1 MAYSKD
7 EVKAITDKVLNMC
20 KADAVEIAFS
30 GGERSATR
38 FANSSI
44 TANLVEQGGVGRS
57 EGVDHTCVR
66 GSDHALVAHDWR
78 IADLARGHTP

>member
-1 MAYSKD
+1 MGFVFRAAQ
-7 EVKAITDKVLNMC
+7 EPGRMPPQ
-20 KADAVEIAFS
+20 
-30 GGERSATR
+30 G
-38 FANSSI
+38 